1 VENKDLDFQ
10 SKSAKPTKMVVITDG
25 DIIKNQFDIS
35 KGYPLPLGYDQ
46 YTRKTFGNKDLILN
60 VMTYLCDESG
70 LITVRSRELT
80 LRSLDIPKA
89 NKQRFFWQ
97 LLNTLLPVSLV
108 LVFAFVKFRIRKRKY
123 SRVLNNG
130 NNN

>member
-1 VENKDLDFQ
+1 
-10 SKSAKPTKMVVITDG
+10 MVIITDG

-60 VMTYLCDESG
+60 VMNYLCDDSG
-70 LITVRSRELT
+70 LIAVRSRELT
-80 LRSLDIPKA
+80 LRSLDVTRA
-89 NKQRFFWQ
+89 NKQRIFWQ

-108 LVFAFVKFRIRKRKY
+108 LLFALARFRIRKRRY
-123 SRVLNNG
+123 SRVLSSNIN
-130 NNN
+130 